1 MMKKERFMAYTPG
14 IVLAMFLM
22 VVIGSCT
29 NPDLGTVESTS
40 SDMTNEQAIATI
52 SNIST
57 ENLLGKIRITVAA
70 DSELSYTA
78 FKLSDPLRLVL
89 DLPNS
94 ESSDLSEITFKNVFP
109 LMRITPFQFD
119 DEEKVNSR
127 IEIALTRLVPY
138 QVFNDANKLF
148 IDLETP
154 IKETDLAAAA
164 SSLPPGFEELTP
176 VKEASSGVM
185 NPESSMEPLVA
196 STTPA
201 MQPVSMETLEV
212 SETIVIEPLSQT
224 NLSVV
229 TPAQY
234 KESLPTIQIERAPK
248 TAVQVALLPG
258 QKVELPVE
266 SSGAVIK
273 DLQISDLD
281 DVTRLTISATTIP
294 EFEIKRSSNPPRV
307 TIDLK
312 HSNLPPGGEKI
323 LIPDEMGTTVK
334 QARLF
339 QLRRSPDGTDNV
351 VRILVDLIRPTKHEV
366 TTEPG
371 KLIVNLENQ
380 TVFTQAEMRME
391 DDAPVEVP
399 LTTGIETALEGRP
412 ETTIETE
419 IAGEPTIRAPKTG
432 EEREYKGQLISLHF
446 QEADILDVLQV
457 IAEVS
462 GLNLVVHP
470 NVRGIV
476 TVHLTNIPWDQ
487 ALDII
492 LKMNNL
498 SVEIEGNI
506 LRVAQA
512 QVFQNE
518 IAQRIAQQQQ
528 QLQARRIQEEL
539 EPLATR
545 LITINFA
552 EPTSIVSLI
561 DDYFMGSLSPDQQE
575 LRRGTITVDSRTKT
589 LIVQDT
595 ADNIEIIEE
604 IVATL
609 DRRTP
614 QVMIEAKIVTLNTLY
629 AKEIG
634 IQWLGTFNMDP
645 QHGNA
650 LDYRFPY
657 TVNQTSPG
665 GEQSFFGVNLPGLS
679 VDAAGSTGW
688 LRFGSIDDVVT
699 LFAKID
705 AAEVDNKGKT
715 LAQPKIFTQD
725 NVAAS
730 VTAQQTRTVPS
741 FGDNTQATT
750 VVAPLT
756 LSVTPRISNDG
767 YITMIVNVNN
777 TTFVDTGDTTNLATA
792 GQTLTSQV
800 TVKDGSTVV
809 IGGIFV
815 TQEVDN
821 MIGVPGLSSI
831 PILGH
836 LFKSTVPKAKSQ
848 QELLVFLTPRILD
861 RNIIAPELQEG
872 SDISLSY

>member
-1 MMKKERFMAYTPG
+1 MMKKERFMAYTP
-14 IVLAMFLM
+14 IVVLGMFLM
-22 VVIGSCT
+22 IVIGSCT
-29 NPDLGTVESTS
+29 SPDLGTVERAS
-40 SDMTNEQAIATI
+40 SDTTDTQEIATI
-52 SNIST
+52 SDIST

-94 ESSDLSEITFKNVFP
+94 GTSDLSEITFKNVFP
-109 LMRITPFQFD
+109 LMRITPFQFAD
-119 DEEKVNSR
+119 GEKVNSR
-127 IEIALTRLVPY
+127 IEIALARLVPY

-154 IKETDLAAAA
+154 IKETDLTAAT
-164 SSLPPGFEELTP
+164 SSLPAGFEELTP
-176 VKEASSGVM
+176 VKEASVVVM
-185 NPESSMEPLVA
+185 NPEPLGA

-201 MQPVSMETLEV
+201 MQALSMETLEV
-212 SETIVIEPLSQT
+212 SETIVIEPLPQT
-224 NLSVV
+224 GLSAV
-229 TPAQY
+229 TPVQY
-234 KESLPTIQIERAPK
+234 KESLPTIQIEQAPK
-248 TAVQVALLPG
+248 RMEQVALVPG
-258 QKVELPVE
+258 QKVALSTE
-266 SSGAVIK
+266 SSGTVIN

-281 DVTRLTISATTIP
+281 DVTRITISATTTP
-294 EFEIKRSSNPPRV
+294 EFEIKRSSSPPRV

-323 LIPDEMGTTVK
+323 LIPDEAGTTVK

-351 VRILVDLIRPTKHEV
+351 VRVLVDLIRPTKHEV

-380 TVFTQAEMRME
+380 TLFTQAEMRME
-391 DDAPVEVP
+391 DDALVEVP
-399 LTTGIETALEGRP
+399 LTTGIETALEGGP
-412 ETTIETE
+412 GTAVETE

-432 EEREYKGQLISLHF
+432 DEREYKGQLISLHF

-470 NVRGIV
+470 NVQGIV

-492 LKMNNL
+492 LKMNDL

-512 QVFQNE
+512 SVFQNE
-518 IAQRIAQQQQ
+518 ISQRIAQQQQ

-539 EPLATR
+539 EPLESR

-561 DDYFMGSLSPDQQE
+561 DDYFTGSLPDDQQDQ
-575 LRRGTITVDSRTKT
+575 RRGTITVDSRTKT

-595 ADNIEIIEE
+595 TDNIEIIEE

-777 TTFVDTGDTTNLATA
+777 TTFVDTGDTSNLATA

-821 MIGVPGLSSI
+821 TIGVPGLSKI
-831 PILGH
+831 PVLGFF
-836 LFKSTVPKAKSQ
+836 FKSTVPKAKSQ

-861 RNIIAPELQEG
+861 RNIIAPELQDG